1 MCTLDA
7 AMIGISAVGTGF
19 GMIQSGQQA
28 SAQNQYQQQ
37 VYANQQA
44 QYSQDMA
51 HREAVIAHQL
61 DTHYENRD
69 RVVASAGRNYAEI
82 AQRMGEEAAV
92 AGMEIQEIVNASRS
106 VSATQM
112 GTDAERGVEG
122 ASVEYLLDSIK
133 MNELQN
139 VEKVRREQDWRI
151 RAHMG
156 MMDEVE
162 ARAQAQIDSTTPG
175 PVPLPNLPPPMAPQA
190 QGMNPFAA
198 LLSFGANALDIYSKN
213 YDPELAGLTQ
223 QPTASNLYQS
233 RYSSW
238 YQGYGDKGWRN
249 QSWGW

>member
-1 MCTLDA
+1 
-7 AMIGISAVGTGF
+7 MIGISAVGTAF
-19 GMIQSGQQA
+19 GMIQGNQQA
-28 SAQNQYQQQ
+28 SAQNQYNQQ

-122 ASVEYLLDSIK
+122 ASVDYLLDSIK

-139 VEKVRREQDWRI
+139 VENVRREQDWRI

-190 QGMNPFAA
+190 QGTNPFAA
-198 LLSFGANALDIYSKN
+198 LLSFGATALDIYSAN

-223 QPTASNLYQS
+223 QPTASNLY
-233 RYSSW
+233 SSN
-238 YQGYGDKGWRN
+238 QGYGYKGWRN
-249 QSWGW
+249 QSWVGW